1 MSAPG
6 RGAAAFG
13 PGCGGGGGGDTTE
26 QPAGVREG
34 LAGAPGLPAGAPGP
48 LAGATERVIV
58 RTERLC
64 LLPAPPF
71 GEAARAAVV
80 AGWWRADGLAEVRI
94 DPTGNVWG
102 LARRG
107 VGPAVLVA
115 AHLDTVFG
123 PDVEYG
129 ARRHDGRLVGPG
141 VGDDTIAVAA
151 LAELPR
157 LLEAE
162 LVGAG
167 QARPVWVLATV
178 GEEGVGNLAG
188 ITAALA
194 DPPVPV
200 GAVIAVEGNYLG
212 RVTVTGVGSVRFAVT
227 VTGPGGHAWER
238 SAAPSAVHAAAGMVS
253 RLAALAA
260 PQAAEGAGVAGRT
273 AVNVGRISGGE
284 AINIRAASC
293 RFEVDLRA
301 DTAAGL
307 AWLEREARLVIEE
320 LVIEE
325 QGAEL
330 AAEASEIGRRPA
342 GGIPAEHPLAAAAF
356 AALARRGLAART
368 HAASTDA
375 NAAYAAG
382 IPAITIGITHG
393 EREHTIDE
401 WIDLAQ
407 VADGLAALADTA
419 AQAAVM
425 TDTAARAAALADIAA
440 RAARTDRSKWDA

>member
-1 MSAPG
+1 MSAHG
-6 RGAAAFG
+6 TGAAALG
-13 PGCGGGGGGDTTE
+13 RAGDTTE

-34 LAGAPGLPAGAPGP
+34 LAGAPGLPADAPDLLSGA
-48 LAGATERVIV
+48 AERVIV

-80 AGWWRADGLAEVRI
+80 ADWWRADGLAEVRI

-107 VGPAVLVA
+107 AGPAVLVA

-123 PDVEYG
+123 PDVEHG
-129 ARRHDGRLVGPG
+129 ARRQDGRLVGPG

-162 LVGAG
+162 LVGAA

-194 DPPVPV
+194 DPPAPV

-238 SAAPSAVHAAAGMVS
+238 SATPSAVHAAAEMVS

-260 PQAAEGAGVAGRT
+260 PQAAEGAGVGGRT

-307 AWLEREARLVIEE
+307 AWLERRARPVIEE
-320 LVIEE
+320 P
-325 QGAEL
+325 GAEL
-330 AAEASEIGRRPA
+330 AVEAREIGRRPA

-401 WIDLAQ
+401 WIDLAP

-419 AQAAVM
+419 ARAAAVA
-425 TDTAARAAALADIAA
+425 DTAAQAAAMADTAA
-440 RAARTDRSKWDA
+440 QAARTDGSERDA